1 MRIRTKL
8 TTGVVLL
15 VTLYAVTAL
24 FFVTTLQ
31 QSYQRG
37 LETHTA
43 LISSQ
48 VTSQVES
55 SMLLYRDQLALLAR
69 DQRIQGSL
77 AEQSATAETARWIE
91 RHFIG
96 YFELQYGSQLFT
108 GVELYDPQG
117 TSLLRAGKGHGAA
130 GRTPP
135 QQASWWKRT
144 VSSGFSV
151 DLLPQGNESGEVTL
165 RLAVRMSDSRGET
178 TGVLA
183 GYVDFLLLMKDA
195 ELQVKPFRST
205 VLTVLSADGNVLY
218 RSIPFRPYEQA
229 RGEPFSETG
238 ETDSG
243 VFTPSYG
250 DEPRLYAY
258 STLGT
263 RVDAFADRFHF
274 VVSYRLAEALS
285 EMRKAR
291 MQLFGF
297 LAFLLV
303 VASLITVWLYRSI
316 KRPLDELLLAAE
328 RIGSRDLES
337 RPEISGRDEM
347 SFVLQQFDAM
357 RERLRYF
364 YDDLAQEA
372 EAQRRHREAAEFI
385 AGTDE
390 LTGLANRRAFFDY
403 LIRSLG
409 DGSSEDSAQERT
421 SSEHASPDRP
431 SRCVIYFDLNGF
443 KPINDTYGHHVGD
456 RVLAILGDRLSHTV
470 RSGDIAARVGGDEF
484 ATVLT
489 AVPDRGAI
497 EEAAQ
502 RIIDA
507 LSDPIH
513 HEGLS
518 LRVGISA
525 GIAVYPEH
533 GQTAEQLVQHADHAM
548 YLAKESLGPER
559 GVTAA
564 SAIQVYAESRR
575 RQ

>member
-31 QSYQRG
+31 QSYRSG
-37 LETHTA
+37 LQAHTA

-69 DQRIQGSL
+69 EQRIQRSL
-77 AEQSATAETARWIE
+77 AEPSLTPETEEWIE
-91 RHFIG
+91 RHFLG

-108 GVELYDPQG
+108 GVGLYDSQG
-117 TSLLRAGKGHGAA
+117 RGLLRAGQGPDAAA
-130 GRTPP
+130 GGTPT
-135 QQASWWKRT
+135 QHASWWKRT
-144 VSSGFSV
+144 MSSGFSV
-151 DLLPQGNESGEVTL
+151 DLLPQGNEPGEVTL
-165 RLAVRMSDSRGET
+165 RLAVRLSDSRGET
-178 TGVLA
+178 TGVLT
-183 GYVDFLLLMKDA
+183 GYLDFLLLMKDA

-205 VLTVLSADGNVLY
+205 VLTVLSSNGEVLY
-218 RSIPFRPYEQA
+218 RSIPFRPYEEA
-229 RGEPFSETG
+229 EGEPFSETD
-238 ETDSG
+238 EADSG
-243 VFTPSYG
+243 VFTPSYA

-274 VVSYRLAEALS
+274 VVSYRLGEALS

-291 MQLFGF
+291 LQLFGF

-316 KRPLDELLLAAE
+316 KAPLDELLLAAE

-337 RPEISGRDEM
+337 RPRISGRDEM
-347 SFVLQQFDAM
+347 SFVLQQFDTM
-357 RERLRYF
+357 REQLRYF
-364 YDDLAQEA
+364 YDDLAREA
-372 EAQRRHREAAEFI
+372 EAQRKHREAAEFI

-403 LIRSLG
+403 LMRSLR
-409 DGSSEDSAQERT
+409 DGSPEHPSHSSQEGT
-421 SSEHASPDRP
+421 SSEHASRDRP

-456 RVLAILGDRLSHTV
+456 RVLAILGSRLSHTV

-484 ATVLT
+484 ATVLS
-489 AVPDRGAI
+489 AVPDRAAI

-502 RIIDA
+502 RIIDT
-507 LSDPIH
+507 LSEPIH

-525 GIAVYPEH
+525 GIALYPEH
-533 GQTAEQLVQHADHAM
+533 GETAEQLVQHADHAM

-564 SAIQVYAESRR
+564 SAMKVYAE
-575 RQ
+575 

>member
-8 TTGVVLL
+8 TTGVILL

-31 QSYQRG
+31 QSYRNS
-37 LETHTA
+37 LEAHTT

-48 VTSQVES
+48 VTSQVKS

-69 DQRIQGSL
+69 DQRIQQSL
-77 AEQSATAETARWIE
+77 AASDVTAKTEQWIE
-91 RHFIG
+91 RHFLG
-96 YFELQYGSQLFT
+96 YFELQYGSRLFT
-108 GVELYDPQG
+108 GVELFGPQG
-117 TSLLRAGKGHGAA
+117 TKLLRAGE
-130 GRTPP
+130 TPAD
-135 QQASWWKRT
+135 QASWWKRA

-151 DLLPQGNESGEVTL
+151 DLLPQGSGPGEVTL

-178 TGVLA
+178 TGVLT

-205 VLTVLSADGNVLY
+205 VLTVLSTAGNVLY

-229 RGEPFSETG
+229 RGEPFSATG
-238 ETDSG
+238 EADSG
-243 VFTPSYG
+243 VFTPSYS

-263 RVDAFADRFHF
+263 RIDAFADRFHF
-274 VVSYRLAEALS
+274 VVSYRLAEALA

-291 MQLFGF
+291 IQLFGF

-316 KRPLDELLLAAE
+316 KTPLDELLLAAE

-337 RPEISGRDEM
+337 RPRISGRDEM

-364 YDDLAQEA
+364 YDDLAREA
-372 EAQRRHREAAEFI
+372 ETQRKHREAAEFI

-409 DGSSEDSAQERT
+409 EN
-421 SSEHASPDRP
+421 
-431 SRCVIYFDLNGF
+431 SRGVIYFDLNGF

-456 RVLAILGDRLSHTV
+456 RVLAILGSRLSHTV

-489 AVPDRGAI
+489 AVPDRDAI

-502 RIIDA
+502 RIIDV
-507 LSDPIH
+507 LSEPIH

-525 GIAVYPEH
+525 GIALYPEH
-533 GQTAEQLVQHADHAM
+533 GETAEQLVQHADHAM

-559 GVTAA
+559 GVTAT
-564 SAIQVYAESRR
+564 SAMKVYAEPQRG
-575 RQ
+575 